1 MKKMTYHPGFRERL
15 ETYSKG
21 EQILVK
27 TGDLP
32 SEKPEWF
39 NEKKFK
45 AGQRLVKKYY
55 GGVLLA
61 HLLSLIMLLFSPSV
75 LKPLIF
81 TGKSETPKKAYR
93 RYIAT
98 TVHVMSWYR
107 GNVWREGSRARESL
121 RRVRNYHSDAALTM
135 NSPMVKPLVDQV
147 GIAQCGPRVDGGKPL
162 RYAMERDLGAI
173 NNCPHVLPDQLNWSP
188 SSSTLYLNQYDM
200 IGTQFAFVAMIV
212 LYPQKFGL
220 ARATDE
226 ELEGFI
232 HFWRCI
238 GYLLGIEDRF
248 NFCSDDDLP
257 TFRAFTSDYMEQ
269 VVKPAMKMSVSPEY
283 EHMGRVVAMGANN
296 YLPSTY
302 ESSYL
307 YITDVIQVPVAQ
319 VTKRVSFLDRLRFY
333 LLVFLFQW
341 VGNLPMGN
349 NFLNSAVQFSVT
361 QIVSPPKGSRVKLP
375 PVKGLSQ
382 LWNNPEG

>member
-1 MKKMTYHPGFRERL
+1 
-15 ETYSKG
+15 
-21 EQILVK
+21 
-27 TGDLP
+27 
-32 SEKPEWF
+32 
-39 NEKKFK
+39 
-45 AGQRLVKKYY
+45 
-55 GGVLLA
+55 
-61 HLLSLIMLLFSPSV
+61 
-75 LKPLIF
+75 
-81 TGKSETPKKAYR
+81 
-93 RYIAT
+93 
-98 TVHVMSWYR
+98 
-107 GNVWREGSRARESL
+107 
-121 RRVRNYHSDAALTM
+121 
-135 NSPMVKPLVDQV
+135 
-147 GIAQCGPRVDGGKPL
+147 
-162 RYAMERDLGAI
+162 
-173 NNCPHVLPDQLNWSP
+173 
-188 SSSTLYLNQYDM
+188 M